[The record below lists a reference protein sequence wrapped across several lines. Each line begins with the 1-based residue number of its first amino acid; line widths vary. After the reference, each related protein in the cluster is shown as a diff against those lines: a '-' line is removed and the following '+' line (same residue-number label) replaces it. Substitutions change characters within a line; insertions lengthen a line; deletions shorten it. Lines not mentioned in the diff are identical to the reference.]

1 MLEGFKKFN
10 VSIGTAS
17 ISVSQHGIAFSRTA
31 VIRMDKASYVC
42 LYIDE
47 STKRLAIQKSDE
59 NEEGAT
65 KFYNNQKVVA
75 VRWNNSELL
84 KTVSN
89 MMDWDLGKYIYKIE
103 GEYDPTQKAIIFDL
117 KKAKILE
124 VKGNKKNDEM

>member
-31 VIRMDKASYVC
+31 VIRMDKAPYVC

-47 STKRLAIQKSDE
+47 TTKRLAIQKSDE
-59 NEEGAT
+59 NEEGVT

-89 MMDWDLGKYIYKIE
+89 MMDWDLGKYIYKID
-103 GEYDPTQKAIIFDL
+103 GEYEPNQRAIIFDL
-117 KKAKILE
+117 KKAKMLE
-124 VKGNKKNDEM
+124 VKNNKKND